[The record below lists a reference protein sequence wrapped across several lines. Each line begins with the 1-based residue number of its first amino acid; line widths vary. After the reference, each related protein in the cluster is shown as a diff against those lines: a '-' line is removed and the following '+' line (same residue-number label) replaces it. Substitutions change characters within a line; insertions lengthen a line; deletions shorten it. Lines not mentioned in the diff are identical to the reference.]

1 MSTPYK
7 ICFVFQILIWFL
19 IYTAIIHYFVY
30 RSCLV
35 SHFLK
40 KSELC
45 KHLASLIEGASKQ
58 CTVDILHYCH
68 FRQDNSVVVGKV
80 CHISYK

>member
-1 MSTPYK
+1 MVSDLHCHNPLF
-7 ICFVFQILIWFL
+7 CIWKLSGAPF
-19 IYTAIIHYFVY
+19 
-30 RSCLV
+30 CE
-35 SHFLK
+35 
-40 KSELC
+40 KSNLC
-45 KHLASLIEGASKQ
+45 KQLASLIEGASKQ